1 VGKSTMVAN
10 LGIALGKAGKTVLLV
25 DLDLG
30 GSNLHTCLG
39 VNNPKLGLSQFIY
52 KKVDHIEDLIVE
64 TPYPK
69 VYLIA
74 GDGLIPGT
82 ANIPFFIKR
91 KLIKELQG
99 MVADFVLLDL
109 GAGTTN
115 NTLDFF
121 LMSPTAM
128 LVTVPETTAI
138 LNAYSFLKSAL
149 YRALFRSY
157 KAKKPPAGAG
167 PKLYDGKNRRV
178 GQQPPD
184 PGGSD
189 GSDPAPGCG
198 KNRRH
203 PGPLPP
209 CHRH

>member
-1 VGKSTMVAN
+1 MARIIPIASGKGGVGKSTMVAN

-149 YRALFRSY
+149 YRALF
-157 KAKKPPAGAG
+157 PQ
-167 PKLYDGKNRRV
+167 L
-178 GQQPPD
+178 
-184 PGGSD
+184 
-189 GSDPAPGCG
+189 
-198 KNRRH
+198 
-203 PGPLPP
+203 
-209 CHRH
+209 